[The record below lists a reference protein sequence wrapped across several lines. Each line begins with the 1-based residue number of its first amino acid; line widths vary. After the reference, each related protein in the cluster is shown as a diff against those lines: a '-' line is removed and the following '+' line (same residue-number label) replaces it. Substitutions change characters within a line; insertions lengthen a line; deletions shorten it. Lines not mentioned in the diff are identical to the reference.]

1 MKRDPKSAMKKPL
14 VSTKVLICRLILF
27 KGFLMDA
34 NGLASLAPLI
44 ILFAI
49 FYFLIIRPQQK
60 QQKAHQEMLSALEK
74 GDKIITS
81 GGLIAV
87 IVKPEE
93 DFIKIKLNDDTIVKL
108 DKSFVAKKVEP
119 GNENA

>member
-1 MKRDPKSAMKKPL
+1 MEQLGS
-14 VSTKVLICRLILF
+14 
-27 KGFLMDA
+27 FL
-34 NGLASLAPLI
+34 PLI

-60 QQKAHQEMLSALEK
+60 HQKAHKEMLEALAK
-74 GDKIITS
+74 GDKIITT

-108 DKSFVAKKVEP
+108 DRAYVAKKVELS
-119 GNENA
+119 EDA

>member
-1 MKRDPKSAMKKPL
+1 MEQQGSIIGSFLP
-14 VSTKVLICRLILF
+14 LIL
-27 KGFLMDA
+27 
-34 NGLASLAPLI
+34 
-44 ILFAI
+44 LFAI

-60 QQKAHQEMLSALEK
+60 AQKAHKAMLESLKK

-108 DKSFVAKKVEP
+108 DRAYVAKKVEV
-119 GNENA
+119 GEDA

>member
-1 MKRDPKSAMKKPL
+1 MGQQGS
-14 VSTKVLICRLILF
+14 VI
-27 KGFLMDA
+27 G
-34 NGLASLAPLI
+34 SLAPLL

-60 QQKAHQEMLSALEK
+60 QQKAHKEMLEGLTK
-74 GDKIITS
+74 GDNIVTS

-108 DKSFVAKKVEP
+108 DRAFVARKVEA

>member
-1 MKRDPKSAMKKPL
+1 MEQQGNIIGS
-14 VSTKVLICRLILF
+14 F
-27 KGFLMDA
+27 
-34 NGLASLAPLI
+34 APLL

-60 QQKAHQEMLSALEK
+60 QQKAHKEMLEGLTK

-108 DKSFVAKKVEP
+108 DRSFVAKKVEI
-119 GNENA
+119 GNEDA